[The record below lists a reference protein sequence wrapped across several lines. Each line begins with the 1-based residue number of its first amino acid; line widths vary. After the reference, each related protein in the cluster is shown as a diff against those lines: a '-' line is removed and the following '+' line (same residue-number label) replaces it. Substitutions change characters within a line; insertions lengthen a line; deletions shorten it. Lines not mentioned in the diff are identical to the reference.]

1 MAFLRKWG
9 AQQGGPGGVQAT
21 GSAGA
26 QGGTVQAG
34 APPVAT
40 EWFTE
45 LPGERYFGFENI
57 ANTWSVL
64 AFSFVCRRFLRADL
78 SRLFSRDSY
87 ANSILQSLYF
97 SKPFRTL
104 VESYRPYGSQ
114 PPAASPPPS
123 SSAASVAPSI
133 GPPASPSL
141 PSSSSSAALSALS
154 SAGKAAKVVGN
165 AIATPYSPATPA
177 PSRPPPPSGRPGTA
191 GSSGGGSRGTIFS
204 ASRRKN
210 SLSSGTNDAAGPLSP
225 SDPSSSPA
233 AFPSTLPTIAQS
245 TPTSETTLL
254 STLHDLFRAIS
265 TQPKTLGS
273 VAPEAFINQLK
284 RDNEFFRSTLHQDA
298 HELLNFLI
306 NSIAEVLEKEE
317 RKRAEDEGRPPSIV
331 GTGFEAHAKTWVHS
345 LFEGTLTNE
354 TRCLTCETVTSRD
367 ESFLDLSIDI
377 EQNTSVTACLRQFS
391 ASEMLCQ
398 RNKFSCDRCCGLQE
412 AERRMK
418 IKKLPNVLALHLKRF
433 KYEESLQRHVKLTYR
448 VVFPFELRLFNTADN
463 VSNPDRLYELWA
475 IVVHIGVGPHH
486 GHYIAI
492 VKSGKRWIVFDDN
505 NVYPIE
511 QNDIS
516 RYFGDTPGQGSGYIL
531 FYQATDLD
539 WTGLDVPIPRTPSI
553 AGTAVSRDRAQTTS
567 TISTGGLGA
576 SAADEGVPPVPPLP
590 PASISTASPPDG
602 TVPLPNVPSPSAVP
616 PALIDPMGAIGVTD
630 VVTSPP
636 PPTASQSPSTSAA
649 PALSNGYP
657 APPPQ
662 QRKASVVSL
671 SGSSAGT
678 PEISEK
684 REGGWSTL
692 RGKFSRSKSQASGVN
707 GKERRMSMSS
717 AGTPSVGGTTALPSI
732 PSSNGAVTGDNAVP
746 SGAVAAADFAVTDS
760 SSSGSPP
767 ANTAESSPQVNGS
780 STVPPAPASEDG
792 SASVHSGAANASATA
807 TPAQPAWVARRRDS
821 RNSFGMPDGTRP
833 TYLPSSSASST
844 SASLSSSGVLPS
856 PTPLP
861 PATAAATLPVP
872 SSSFGSKTLGF
883 LSRNR
888 TEKQRPASSH
898 APLQNGI
905 GLGLG
910 PAGMAVG
917 AASGKTRLSSA
928 PAGGDAPAATSKRPA
943 TASAT
948 VSSPNTPASRAQ
960 DAANSSPSDSGA
972 ATNGQSTPA
981 PTAPTLTRKELEKRL
996 KEEQKAREREAKDR
1010 AKAEKERLKQEKEDA
1025 KRQDKLRRKLSVR

>member
-9 AQQGGPGGVQAT
+9 GQQGGAAGVQAT
-21 GSAGA
+21 GTAGA
-26 QGGTVQAG
+26 VGGVQAG

-57 ANTWSVL
+57 ANT
-64 AFSFVCRRFLRADL
+64 C
-78 SRLFSRDSY
+78 Y

-114 PPAASPPPS
+114 PPAASPQPS

-141 PSSSSSAALSALS
+141 PSSSSSAALSTLS
-154 SAGKAAKVVGN
+154 SAGKAAKTVGN
-165 AIATPYSPATPA
+165 ANATPYSPATPA
-177 PSRPPPPSGRPGTA
+177 PARPPPSSGRPGTA

-204 ASRRKN
+204 ATRRKN
-210 SLSSGTNDAAGPLSP
+210 SLSSGTNDAAAPLSP
-225 SDPSSSPA
+225 SDPASPAA

-254 STLHDLFRAIS
+254 STLHDLFRTIS

-539 WTGLDVPIPRTPSI
+539 WTGLDVPIPPTPSV
-553 AGTAVSRDRAQTTS
+553 AGTAISRDRAQTTS
-567 TISTGGLGA
+567 TISTGGLGV
-576 SAADEGVPPVPPLP
+576 SIADEGVHPVPPLP
-590 PASISTASPPDG
+590 PASINTASPPDG
-602 TVPLPNVPSPSAVP
+602 PVTPPNGPSPSAVP

-636 PPTASQSPSTSAA
+636 PAATAQFSTVSTA
-649 PALSNGYP
+649 PARSNGYP
-657 APPPQ
+657 VPPPQ
-662 QRKASVVSL
+662 QRKSSVVSL

-678 PEISEK
+678 PEVADKKEG
-684 REGGWSTL
+684 GGWSSL

-717 AGTPSVGGTTALPSI
+717 AGI
-732 PSSNGAVTGDNAVP
+732 PSMGGPVPLSPVPSANGGAGVGDNAVP
-746 SGAVAAADFAVTDS
+746 SGAVAAADFAIADS

-780 STVPPAPASEDG
+780 STMPVTPPSEDG
-792 SASVHSGAANASATA
+792 SASVHSSAANASAAA
-807 TPAQPAWVARRRDS
+807 TPAQPAWIARRRDS
-821 RNSFGMPDGTRP
+821 RNSFGTPDGTRP
-833 TYLPSSSASST
+833 TFPSSSASST

-856 PTPLP
+856 PTRHQYASSAATP
-861 PATAAATLPVP
+861 PAP

-888 TEKQRPASSH
+888 SEKQRPATSH
-898 APLQNGI
+898 AAPPQNGI

-910 PAGMAVG
+910 PAGLADPT
-917 AASGKTRLSSA
+917 APGKARLSSA
-928 PAGGDAPAATSKRPA
+928 PAGGDAPATSSKRPA
-943 TASAT
+943 TASASA
-948 VSSPNTPASRAQ
+948 SSSHTSASRAE
-960 DAANSSPSDSGA
+960 DAANSSPSDSGV

-981 PTAPTLTRKELEKRL
+981 PAAPTLTRKELEKRL

-1010 AKAEKERLKQEKEDA
+1010 AKAEKERSKQEKEDG

>member
-57 ANTWSVL
+57 ANT
-64 AFSFVCRRFLRADL
+64 C
-78 SRLFSRDSY
+78 Y